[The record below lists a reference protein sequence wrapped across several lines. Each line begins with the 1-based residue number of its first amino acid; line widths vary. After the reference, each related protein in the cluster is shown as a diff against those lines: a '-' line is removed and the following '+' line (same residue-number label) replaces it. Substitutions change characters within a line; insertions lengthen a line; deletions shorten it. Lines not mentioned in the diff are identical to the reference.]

1 MQTGWEWF
9 VQLLALGLIIFI
21 LAKLLFKPV
30 SEFLEKRQAMIAA
43 EVNDATNAKKD
54 AEGLKKDYQAK
65 LTNIEAEANEIL
77 KEARAKAL
85 AREEEIIRAAR
96 EEAEVIKTKAF
107 KDIELEKERVQAEMK
122 AEMIEVASLMASKFV
137 AASMDENK
145 QNELVDEMIKE
156 IRGLIDALDKP
167 IQYGISKPYCK
178 GFVLRVLG
186 DLTQDIEKVI
196 EV

>member
-9 VQLLALGLIIFI
+9 VQLLALFLIIAI

-30 SEFLEKRQAMIAA
+30 NEFLEKRQAMIAA
-43 EVNDATNAKKD
+43 EVNDAANAKKD
-54 AEGLKKDYQAK
+54 AEGLKKDYQNK
-65 LTNIEAEANEIL
+65 IVNIEAEASEIL

-85 AREEEIIRAAR
+85 VREEELINAAR
-96 EEAEVIKTKAF
+96 EEAESIKAKAF

-156 IRGLIDALDKP
+156 M
-167 IQYGISKPYCK
+167 
-178 GFVLRVLG
+178 G
-186 DLTQDIEKVI
+186 DVQWLK
-196 EV
+196 

>member
-1 MQTGWEWF
+1 MNSKIIEFSMQTGWEWF
-9 VQLLALGLIIFI
+9 VQLLALGLIIAI

-43 EVNDATNAKKD
+43 EVNDAATAKKD
-54 AEGLKKDYQAK
+54 AEGLKKDYQSK
-65 LTNIEAEANEIL
+65 IVNIEAEASEIL

-85 AREEEIIRAAR
+85 AREEEIIKAAR
-96 EEAEVIKTKAF
+96 EEAEGIKTKAF

-156 IRGLIDALDKP
+156 MGDV
-167 IQYGISKPYCK
+167 QW
-178 GFVLRVLG
+178 LR
-186 DLTQDIEKVI
+186 
-196 EV
+196 

>member
-9 VQLLALGLIIFI
+9 VQLFALFLIIAI

-30 SEFLEKRQAMIAA
+30 NEFLEKRQAMIAA
-43 EVNDATNAKKD
+43 EVNDAANAKKD
-54 AEGLKKDYQAK
+54 AEGLKKDYQK
-65 LTNIEAEANEIL
+65 KIVNIEAEANEIL

-85 AREEEIIRAAR
+85 VREEEIINAAR
-96 EEAEVIKTKAF
+96 EEAESIKAKAF

-156 IRGLIDALDKP
+156 MGDV
-167 IQYGISKPYCK
+167 QW
-178 GFVLRVLG
+178 LR
-186 DLTQDIEKVI
+186 
-196 EV
+196 

>member
-9 VQLLALGLIIFI
+9 VQLFALFLIIAI

-43 EVNDATNAKKD
+43 EVNDAANAKKD
-54 AEGLKKDYQAK
+54 AEGLKKDYQNK
-65 LTNIEAEANEIL
+65 IVNIEAEAGEIL

-85 AREEEIIRAAR
+85 VREEEIINAAR
-96 EEAEVIKTKAF
+96 EEAENIKAKAF

-122 AEMIEVASLMASKFV
+122 AEMIEVAGLMASKFV

-156 IRGLIDALDKP
+156 MGDV
-167 IQYGISKPYCK
+167 QW
-178 GFVLRVLG
+178 LR
-186 DLTQDIEKVI
+186 
-196 EV
+196 

>member
-9 VQLLALGLIIFI
+9 VQLLALFLIIAI

-30 SEFLEKRQAMIAA
+30 NEFLEKRQAMIAA
-43 EVNDATNAKKD
+43 EVNEASNAKKD
-54 AEGLKKDYQAK
+54 AESLKEDYK
-65 LTNIEAEANEIL
+65 RKIVNIEAEANKIL

-85 AREEEIIRAAR
+85 VREEEIINAAR
-96 EEAEVIKTKAF
+96 EEAENIKAKAF

-122 AEMIEVASLMASKFV
+122 TEMIEVASLMASKFV

-156 IRGLIDALDKP
+156 MGDV
-167 IQYGISKPYCK
+167 QW
-178 GFVLRVLG
+178 LR
-186 DLTQDIEKVI
+186 
-196 EV
+196 